1 MFHVERGL
9 ETGWGASIPRM
20 EPLAVVGERLEAFA
34 RLVETSPHNLVS
46 KRARSELRSRHVPE
60 CVALASMLPRGE
72 QRVLDVGSG
81 GGFPGIVLAIVRP
94 ELEVHLLDSTQ
105 KKANFLEDAGKEL
118 DLPIVVHR
126 GRAEDLAKPPLAD
139 TFDVVTARAV
149 APLDRLISWTIPFL
163 RVGGLLYAVKGE
175 RWEAELARSEDQL
188 RRSGAR
194 LVATPD
200 EMVVEGAFEGSPRV
214 VMIARDR

>member
-1 MFHVERGL
+1 
-9 ETGWGASIPRM
+9 M
-20 EPLAVVGERLEAFA
+20 EPCTVVSERLEAFA
-34 RLVETSPHNLVS
+34 RLVESSPHNLVS
-46 KRARSELRSRHVPE
+46 KRARAELRSRHLPE
-60 CVALASMLPRGE
+60 CVALAWMLPRGR

-81 GGFPGIVLAIVRP
+81 GGFPGIVLAVVRP

-105 KKANFLEDAGKEL
+105 KKTCFLEDVGERL

-126 GRAEDLAKPPLAD
+126 GRAEALAKPPLAD
-139 TFDVVTARAV
+139 SFDVVTARAV
-149 APLDRLISWTIPFL
+149 APLDRLIRWTIPFL

-175 RWEAELARSEDQL
+175 RWEEELARAEQL
-188 RRSGAR
+188 LPRFGAR

-200 EMVVEGAFEGSPRV
+200 EMVVGGTSEGSPRV

>member
-1 MFHVERGL
+1 
-9 ETGWGASIPRM
+9 M
-20 EPLAVVGERLEAFA
+20 EPPTVVVERLEAFV
-34 RLVETSPHNLVS
+34 RLVESSPHNLVS
-46 KRARSELRSRHVPE
+46 RRARDELRSRHVPE

-94 ELEVHLLDSTQ
+94 ELAVHLLDSTR
-105 KKANFLEDAGKEL
+105 KKTNFLEDVGSEL
-118 DLPIVVHR
+118 DLPVVVHR
-126 GRAEDLAKPPLAD
+126 GRAEDLAKPPLAE

-149 APLDRLISWTIPFL
+149 APLDRLIRWTIPFL

-175 RWEAELARSEDQL
+175 RWEDEVAKSELQL

-200 EMVVEGAFEGSPRV
+200 EMVVGGAFEGSPRV
-214 VMIARDR
+214 VIIARDR